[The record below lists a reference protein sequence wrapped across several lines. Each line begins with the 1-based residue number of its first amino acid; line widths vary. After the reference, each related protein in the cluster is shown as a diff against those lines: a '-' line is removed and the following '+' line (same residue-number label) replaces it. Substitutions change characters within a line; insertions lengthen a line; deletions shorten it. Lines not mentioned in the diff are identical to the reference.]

1 MNIIGNNIVEISAEE
16 KVAIANAFNI
26 IITSIKQDIQNS

>member
-1 MNIIGNNIVEISAEE
+1 MNIIGNNIVELNAEE

-26 IITSIKQDIQNS
+26 TITSIKQDIQNS